1 MEWTERVNARK
12 KKEVD
17 CYPQIQPKKKSA
29 RYREKKVETERER
42 EREFITHSAKEK
54 QRGREIRTERQINKD
69 KEI

>member
-42 EREFITHSAKEK
+42 ERIYYTFG
-54 QRGREIRTERQINKD
+54 QRKIERERDTNRKID
-69 KEI
+69 K

>member
-42 EREFITHSAKEK
+42 ENLLHIRPKKNREGE
-54 QRGREIRTERQINKD
+54 
-69 KEI
+69 

>member
-42 EREFITHSAKEK
+42 ERENLLHIRPKK
-54 QRGREIRTERQINKD
+54 NREGERYEQKD
-69 KEI
+69 R

>member
-42 EREFITHSAKEK
+42 EREREREFITHSAKEK
-54 QRGREIRTERQINKD
+54 
-69 KEI
+69 

>member
-42 EREFITHSAKEK
+42 ERERIYYTFG
-54 QRGREIRTERQINKD
+54 QRKIERERDTNRKID
-69 KEI
+69 K